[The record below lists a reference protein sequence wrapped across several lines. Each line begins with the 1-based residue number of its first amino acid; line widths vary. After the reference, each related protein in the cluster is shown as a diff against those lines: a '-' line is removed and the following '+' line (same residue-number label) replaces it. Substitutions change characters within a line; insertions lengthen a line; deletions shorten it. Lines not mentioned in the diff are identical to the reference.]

1 MKLVELAIRNTRL
14 TLSVL
19 MFLILSGTM
28 AYMTI
33 PKEAEPDIQIPII
46 YVSVHYEG
54 ISPEDSERLILRPL
68 ETALKSI
75 QGIKKMTG
83 TAYQGGGNVLM
94 EFQAGANLD
103 KALTDVRN
111 KVDDARRDLPS
122 EADEPTVNE
131 VNISEFPVLVV
142 TLSGD
147 VPERVL
153 TAAGRTLRDRVE
165 EISGVLEARLQG
177 TRDDVVEVIVDP
189 SKLSSYGLRPD
200 VMIAGV
206 MANNQLIA
214 AGAMEGSEG
223 RYAIKVPSLIETL
236 EDVARLP
243 VVASD
248 TAVVRAMD
256 IAEIRPTLKDP
267 VNITRLDGKPAVA
280 IEVSKRIGANLIE
293 TVDEVRAVTEVV
305 QKDLPDGVEVSFSQ
319 DKSITIRQLL
329 SDLQN
334 SVLTAVVLVFIVI
347 LYALTVRS
355 SILIGLA
362 IPASFLM
369 GILGLQMAG
378 LTVNLVVLFSLIL
391 AVGMLVDDAIIV
403 VEYAERR
410 MAEGHDRRTAFVE
423 ASRKMAGPVT
433 ASTLTRIAAFSPLLF
448 WPGVVGEFMKYMPIT
463 LIATLSASMLYALVF
478 VPVLGALIARPFK
491 EPPRKK
497 DGAYMALVGRAIRHP
512 WIVLMLAVGS
522 LIAVP
527 VVYGKV
533 GKGVEF
539 FPNVEPEYGLLYV
552 KARGNLSIHEK
563 DQLVQLA
570 EARILGWPGVKTVY
584 TRVGAGGGA
593 GNEGPA
599 DAIGVI
605 QYEFV
610 DWRERKNAN
619 EILNDLRAAM
629 VGIPGVD
636 IEVSVPAAGPPT
648 GKAIQLRLSA
658 DDPAGLNDLAADL
671 ASKIAA
677 IPDVI
682 DVSNGLPLPGIDWQL
697 RVNRA
702 EAARYGASP
711 GAVGAVVQM
720 VTSGLKLSDYRPAG
734 SDDAVDI
741 VLRLPPDQRNIA
753 ALDQLRIET
762 PDGPVPIS
770 NFVTR
775 EPAATIGTLTRIDGA
790 RSITIQAGI
799 AAGVQEQPVRD
810 AVTALVEAEFAA
822 RGLTAQGVRWTMA
835 GEDEEQAE
843 AGAFLAKAFVAA
855 LFLIFAVLLAQFN
868 KFISVG
874 LVLSA
879 VVMSTIGVFL
889 GLMIMGQPFGIV
901 MTGIGVIA
909 LAGVV
914 VNNNIVL
921 IATYDDLRHHGMGK
935 VDAILETCRE
945 RARPVVL
952 TALTAIFGVLP
963 IAFGLN
969 LELLNHETTYGA
981 PSTQWWISLSSAIV
995 YGLAFATVLTLVVT
1009 PSMLMLV
1016 SGDGVKKPRRKWWLV
1031 GPRAAA

>member
-19 MFLILSGTM
+19 VFLILSGTM

-293 TVDEVRAVTEVV
+293 TVDEVRAVTEAV
-305 QKDLPDGVEVSFSQ
+305 QKDLPEGVEVSFSQ

-378 LTVNLVVLFSLIL
+378 L
-391 AVGMLVDDAIIV
+391 
-403 VEYAERR
+403 

-491 EPPRKK
+491 EPPRKR

-527 VVYGKV
+527 VIYGKV

-671 ASKIAA
+671 AGKIAA
-677 IPDVI
+677 VPEVI

-889 GLMIMGQPFGIV
+889 GLMIMGQPFGVV

-935 VDAILETCRE
+935 IDAILETCRE

-969 LELLNHETTYGA
+969 LELMNHETTFGA

-1016 SGDGVKKPRRKWWLV
+1016 TADDVKKPRRKWWLF
-1031 GPRAAA
+1031 GPRATA